1 MQISWIIF
9 PSLPVPLRCCLSLI
23 LFELGS
29 TFQTPV
35 SKQLI
40 LDSHLMF
47 SMIALL
53 GAGDLNE
60 EPVPLLKTLI
70 LQPGK
75 SRTVALTYELISI
88 SQ

>member
-1 MQISWIIF
+1 
-9 PSLPVPLRCCLSLI
+9 
-23 LFELGS
+23 
-29 TFQTPV
+29 
-35 SKQLI
+35 
-40 LDSHLMF
+40 MF